1 VNNKEQTMIEA
12 IREMREQGL
21 SWFDIAGEFFC
32 AAFIMIGFPV
42 GMMFLGEMLGY

>member
-1 VNNKEQTMIEA
+1 MIEA
-12 IREMREQGL
+12 IREMRDAGL

-42 GMMFLGEMLGY
+42 GLMLLGEMMGY